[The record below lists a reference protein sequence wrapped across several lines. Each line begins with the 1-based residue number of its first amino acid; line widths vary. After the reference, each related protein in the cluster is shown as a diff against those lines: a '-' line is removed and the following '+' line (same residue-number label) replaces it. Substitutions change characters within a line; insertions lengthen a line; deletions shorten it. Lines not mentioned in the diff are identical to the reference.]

1 MLKYKTIIFGI
12 ATIASAI
19 FAFWIFGEQY
29 LAYFVVNSLVF
40 GAITGVL
47 ITLKMMA
54 SNTGKIDPKNP
65 PRMSDFGG
73 GGGEG

>member
-1 MLKYKTIIFGI
+1 MLKYKTIIVCI

-19 FAFWIFGEQY
+19 FAFWIYDEQY

-47 ITLKMMA
+47 ITIKMMA
-54 SNTGKIDPKNP
+54 SNTGKIDPKNL

>member
-1 MLKYKTIIFGI
+1 MLKYKTIIVCI

-19 FAFWIFGEQY
+19 FAFWIYDEQY

-40 GAITGVL
+40 GAIACLL

-54 SNTGKIDPKNP
+54 SNTVKIDPKKNS
-65 PRMSDFGG
+65 MGDFGG
-73 GGGEG
+73 GGEF

>member
-1 MLKYKTIIFGI
+1 MKHRFKLHKVLVQSLSF
-12 ATIASAI
+12 S
-19 FAFWIFGEQY
+19 FDEQY

-40 GAITGVL
+40 GAITGLL